1 MSSSFFNFQMM
12 MASRLAM
19 LPEHLQQGTY
29 EWKWK
34 F

>member
-1 MSSSFFNFQMM
+1 MM